1 MFKNIKYFIEYLL
14 ILLFYSFFKILGL
27 RLSSITGGLFLWVFG
42 KLTNKNI
49 IAMKNLNKVFPQKS
63 YKEKKDIINK
73 MWFHFGRIVG
83 EYPHL
88 EKFDL
93 KKINYIK
100 VINHKNCINP
110 CKIYNN
116 CLFFS
121 AHIGNWELTSHPITQ
136 YGNKMWFIYRAP
148 NNHYIDKL
156 LANIRRKYGVGLIKK
171 GPEGAKKCI
180 KLLKKKKENIGM
192 LIDQKMNDGIET
204 QFFGHKA
211 MTASAIAKFAIKYKC
226 PIIPTLCEREK
237 GINFKI
243 TYFPPITH
251 KTIVKLK
258 TEKNIMNHLN
268 KQVESWILQNPE
280 QWMWA
285 HNRWLKD

>member
-1 MFKNIKYFIEYLL
+1 MLKNIKYLIEYLL
-14 ILLFYSFFKILGL
+14 VLLFYFFFKIIGL
-27 RLSSITGGLFLWVFG
+27 RLSSIVSGFLLWIFG

-49 IAMKNLNKVFPQKS
+49 VAMENLNKVFPEKS
-63 YKEKKDIINK
+63 HIEKKDIINK
-73 MWFHFGRIVG
+73 MWFHFGRILG

-88 EKFDL
+88 EKIDL
-93 KKINYIK
+93 KKTNHIR
-100 VINHKNCINP
+100 VIDHKNCLNS
-110 CKIYNN
+110 CKNFDN

-156 LANIRRKYGVGLIKK
+156 LANIRENYGVGLIKK

-180 KLLKKKKENIGM
+180 KLLRKKKENIGM

-204 QFFGHKA
+204 KFFGHKA

-237 GINFKI
+237 GTNFKI
-243 TYFPPITH
+243 TYFPPITY
-251 KTIVKLK
+251 KKILKLK

-268 KQVESWILQNPE
+268 KLVESWILRNPE